1 MRGSNTLFADIFETQ
16 APTRLKKGRSADL
29 IARRN
34 ELLVHRYFYYGQQ
47 KIRYDVILEKVGTEF
62 FVSVH
67 TIPDI
72 IASHIQVL
80 KQIKDNPPT
89 SKELQKKW
97 PFLVW

>member
-1 MRGSNTLFADIFETQ
+1 MRGSNTLFADIFETPV
-16 APTRLKKGRSADL
+16 PTRLKKGRSSDL
-29 IARRN
+29 IALRN
-34 ELLVHRYFYYGQQ
+34 ECLIQRYFYYGQQ

-72 IASHIQVL
+72 IANHVHDL
-80 KQIKDNPPT
+80 KRMKDNPP
-89 SKELQKKW
+89 SPKELQKKW